1 MTPKLWQENKATILN
16 FIAKENLKLSNLRG
30 EIASAEN
37 IRKRVELMT
46 AEQNVKTK
54 KRQTKI

>member
-1 MTPKLWQENKATILN
+1 MQTIFFGYML
-16 FIAKENLKLSNLRG
+16 ISHLRV
-30 EIASAEN
+30 EISSAEN

-54 KRQTKI
+54 DRQTEI